1 MSSQIVLHSCGGSAV
16 QDSPADMQWVFE
28 QAKADWARHIN
39 CRILHS
45 EHAYTG
51 LYLHAEMLVQ
61 CMLGCEKEVG

>member
-1 MSSQIVLHSCGGSAV
+1 M

-61 CMLGCEKEVG
+61 CMLGWEKEVG